1 MKQVLVVVGKGGSGV
16 EENHERI
23 GGNIEG
29 NHVRVEIVEG
39 LLWRVESSIAGSEES
54 I

>member
-1 MKQVLVVVGKGGSGV
+1 MGKGGSAV

-23 GGNIEG
+23 GGNVEG

-39 LLWRVESSIAGSEES
+39 LLGWVESSIAGSEKS